1 MTCKD
6 PDWMSASSYYRLL
19 QASGVNKDT
28 FYPAGTKCYV
38 DPSRS
43 SCFLFGN
50 SGSGVVRKITKEET
64 KKENTQ
70 YAYTGPLSMSKSCD
84 NLLILD
90 EKISYGADNPGIFTD
105 AYCYLPWIASE
116 YGMRLPAGYK
126 RPPSCDQSRGERN
139 NINLGDCMGRDT
151 LSSNVEKC
159 DFNYVDG
166 DNNGTKWNKCRL
178 HAEEGYAYNIYTCK
192 VSLKV
197 LIVIRERVG
206 KEKIVYG
213 KPDHKISVFLRQK

>member
-1 MTCKD
+1 MD
-6 PDWMSASSYYRLL
+6 PSWMRTSNGTT
-19 QASGVNKDT
+19 QDT

-50 SGSGVVRKITKEET
+50 SGSGVIRSITPKSNESKESA
-64 KKENTQ
+64 Q

-84 NLLILD
+84 DITIMD
-90 EKISYGADNPGIFTD
+90 DKISYGAENPGIFTD

-116 YGMRLPAGYK
+116 YGMRLPDGYK

-192 VSLKV
+192 SSDGRNLTCANNCLGV
-197 LIVIRERVG
+197 
-206 KEKIVYG
+206 
-213 KPDHKISVFLRQK
+213 